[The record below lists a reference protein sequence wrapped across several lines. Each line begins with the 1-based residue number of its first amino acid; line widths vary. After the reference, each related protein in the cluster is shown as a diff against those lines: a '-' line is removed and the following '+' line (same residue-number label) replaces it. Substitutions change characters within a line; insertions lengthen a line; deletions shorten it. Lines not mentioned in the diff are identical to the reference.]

1 MHQRITDGSVEVL
14 AASESPRTLTQVTN
28 DASAKTTEPDPTSRT
43 IAEIFESTLD
53 LIETVENE
61 ADTEPGSG
69 RLVPTG
75 FADLDNLLG
84 GGLWPGHL
92 TVLGGR
98 PGAGSSVLGL
108 NIARTAAV
116 DHGMPTLVM
125 CTDTSAEELNIR
137 ILAAQ
142 GRIPVNHIRNGL
154 MSTEEWD
161 RLARWTERLAAA
173 PLHFNTE
180 PAVTVARVTEAVE
193 NLTGRGLRLLVLDG
207 LQSLDQEIPRDS
219 RYFDVCDDVH
229 ALKRLA
235 RTHGIPIV
243 VVSKLNRVPEQ
254 RLSKRPMLH
263 DLRNAGDIEDVADE
277 VVMIHREDMYES
289 ESLRPGEADL
299 DVVKN
304 RHGATRL
311 ITVAFQGHYA
321 RFVDMKS

>member
-1 MHQRITDGSVEVL
+1 MTDDVSRPE
-14 AASESPRTLTQVTN
+14 
-28 DASAKTTEPDPTSRT
+28 PTSRA
-43 IAEIFESTLD
+43 IADVFESTLD
-53 LIETVENE
+53 LIETAGNE
-61 ADTEPGSG
+61 RTAAPGSG

-75 FADLDNLLG
+75 FVDLDDLLG

-92 TVLGGR
+92 TVIGGR

-108 NIARTAAV
+108 NIATTAAI
-116 DHGMPTLVM
+116 DLGIPTLVM

-137 ILAAQ
+137 VLAAQ
-142 GRIPVNHIRNGL
+142 GRVPVNHIRNGA

-161 RLARWTERLAAA
+161 RLARHTNALATA
-173 PLHFNTE
+173 PLYFNTE
-180 PAVTVARVTEAVE
+180 PVLTVGRVTEAVE
-193 NLTGRGLRLLVLDG
+193 DLIESGLRLLVLDG

-219 RYFDVCDDVH
+219 RYFEVCDDVH

-235 RTHGIPIV
+235 RAHGIPIV

-254 RLSKRPMLH
+254 RMSRRPMLH

-277 VVMIHREDMYES
+277 VIMIHREDMYEA

-299 DVVKN
+299 GVVKN

-311 ITVAFQGHYA
+311 IVVAFQGHYS
-321 RFVDMKS
+321 RFVDMKP